1 MFTLKSII
9 QFHNEAQV
17 MMMKYEKIKKVNQ
30 ACKLETFTT
39 ALCMLHGIIYS
50 LTKGKGKGKKEKNA
64 RNSKH
69 R

>member
-1 MFTLKSII
+1 
-9 QFHNEAQV
+9 